1 MAARQLAE
9 AEDGGEVDLDDV
21 RPVLFRELGGG
32 RAPDDSRIIDENVD
46 GAKFLHRELDQLHAG
61 FRVGDV
67 GHGFDGPGA
76 RRAHGFANLGDA
88 LGIDAVHDDVGAC
101 LREANRHAR
110 PQTGLRSGHQ
120 SVLTFETE

>member
-1 MAARQLAE
+1 MTSAQSFSENSAA
-9 AEDGGEVDLDDV
+9 G
-21 RPVLFRELGGG
+21 
-32 RAPDDSRIIDENVD
+32 APDNPRIVDENVD
-46 GAKFLHRELDQLHAG
+46 GAEFLHRELDQLHAG

-67 GHGFDGPGA
+67 GHGFDRPGA

-101 LREANRHAR
+101 LRKPYRHAR

-120 SVLTFETE
+120 SVLTFEIE